1 MFCLYYFS
9 VETEKCM
16 SILLL
21 RFCSYLYTMAGQII
35 VGYFSDNSEDVDIEA
50 ECSSCCSFVGD
61 YSVVYC

>member
-1 MFCLYYFS
+1 
-9 VETEKCM
+9 M

-21 RFCSYLYTMAGQII
+21 RFCSYLYTMASQIV

-50 ECSSCCSFVGD
+50 ECSSCCSSVGD